1 VSGAWEILSDSDKR
15 AQYDQFLAKVIFI
28 LTGRNWE
35 NRRVWKGRKGDSRA
49 LEILER
55 GIGSIRKIRNSIM
68 RG

>member
-28 LTGRNWE
+28 LTGRNRE
-35 NRRVWKGRKGDSRA
+35 NRRVWKGRMGDSKG
-49 LEILER
+49 LEISER
-55 GIGSIRKIRNSIM
+55 GIGGIRKIRNIIM